1 MPLAAFFLS
10 LVQPILARIM
20 VSLGFSMLSIV
31 GMEALIGQMMA
42 SFTAAW
48 GALPGNILALAGLAG
63 IGEGLGII
71 TGAIMTRVLIWQLT
85 KSTRM
90 IASNPG

>member
-1 MPLAAFFLS
+1 MPVAAFLLS
-10 LVQPILARIM
+10 MVQPILARIM

-31 GMEALIGQMMA
+31 GMDALMGQVMA
-42 SFTAAW
+42 SFASAW
-48 GALPGNILALAGLAG
+48 GGLPSQMLALAGLAG
-63 IGEGLGII
+63 IGEALGII
-71 TGAIMTRVLIWQLT
+71 TGAIMTRVMIWQLT